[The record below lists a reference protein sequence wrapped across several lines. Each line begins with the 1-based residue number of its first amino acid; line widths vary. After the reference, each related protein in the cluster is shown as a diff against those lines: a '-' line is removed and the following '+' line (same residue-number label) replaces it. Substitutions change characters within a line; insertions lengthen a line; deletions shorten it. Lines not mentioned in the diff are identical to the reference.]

1 MHPVDSGVAELVRDP
16 DRPQGWTLL
25 LDGTPQS
32 HVDLFDPTWLAF
44 EYVRMLGHVVD
55 LCAEP
60 GRSLVVVHLGGAAL
74 TLARYVAA
82 TRPGSRQRAFEVD
95 AALVELV
102 RRELPFRS
110 GCRVRVRIDDARVGL
125 TSLRPASADLVVSD
139 VYAEGR
145 TPAHLTSV
153 EVVREAARVL
163 RPGGTYAVNL
173 ADGPPLA
180 FARSQ
185 VATLQA
191 VFPHVGVLADTG
203 VLRGRRFGNLVAVAS
218 AEELPLAGLLRRAA
232 ADPMPTRMVHGEAL
246 RQFTTGARV
255 VTDATAVPSPQA
267 PAGAFGPG

>member
-1 MHPVDSGVAELVRDP
+1 VHPVDSGVAELVRDP

-32 HVDLFDPTWLAF
+32 HVDLSDPTWLAF

-55 LCAEP
+55 LCAKP
-60 GRSLVVVHLGGAAL
+60 GRSLAVVHLGGGAL

-110 GCRVRVRIDDARVGL
+110 GCRVRVRIDDARAGL

-153 EVVREAARVL
+153 EVAHEGARVL

-185 VATLQA
+185 LATLRA
-191 VFPHVGVLADTG
+191 VFPQVGVLADTG
-203 VLRGRRFGNLVAVAS
+203 VLRARRFGNLVAVAS
-218 AEELPLAGLLRRAA
+218 TGELPLDGLLRRAA
-232 ADPMPTRMVHGEAL
+232 ADPMPTRVVHGEAL
-246 RQFTTGARV
+246 RRFTTGAPV
-255 VTDATAVPSPQA
+255 VTDATAVPSPTA
-267 PAGAFGPG
+267 PSPAWE